1 MSEWFES
8 KIKFLRQMDNGLV
21 KPITETYLVDAMSFT
36 ECEARVT
43 KEVGEGMR
51 EVTMMTEKRSN
62 IKEVVFYGDTDVWH
76 KCKVCYN
83 LMDEDTEKEKKI
95 TTYLLVNSHD
105 VREAYERCAEHL
117 KEMLVPFTIPQIV
130 ESPII
135 DVYQYE
141 QALRPKAF
149 DTVAQDLQNEAQ
161 TKADAL
167 IEKLIGKPADP
178 ESLKLTNQLIERR
191 EQVKQLLGDDYAERI
206 AANVPVIHAEMQLS
220 GHDSP
225 LKAVIAISNKKE
237 LSEIYG
243 SVLLACAADM
253 MEGKIKPADP
263 TNGQAVAFS
272 MKKTYME
279 DGGMSDNGEDDSDES
294 REALAAANGF
304 DADDWF
310 DGLDRAD
317 QDLILQRYEEIE
329 GYDAV
334 IAYLMSG
341 WNLPIG
347 HAQEVEN
354 ILGSKESRYGSGDGM
369 NLD

>member
-1 MSEWFES
+1 MSEWFQS
-8 KIKFLRQMDNGLV
+8 KVSFLRQMDNGLIKKIV
-21 KPITETYLVDAMSFT
+21 EQYLIDAVSFT
-36 ECEARVT
+36 EAEARAY
-43 KEVGEGMR
+43 KEAGEGMR
-51 EVTMMTEKRSN
+51 EVQAVAISRSN
-62 IKEVVFYGDTDVWH
+62 IKEVVFYGDTNMWH

-105 VREAYERCAEHL
+105 VREAYDRCAEHL
-117 KEMLVPFTIPQIV
+117 KEMLTPFTIPQIV

-149 DTVAQDLQNEAQ
+149 ADKAQDLQNEAQ

-206 AANVPVIHAEMQLS
+206 AASVQVIHAEMQLS

-253 MEGKIKPADP
+253 MEGKIKPIDP
-263 TNGQAVAFS
+263 TGGQAHRFDVPDYES
-272 MKKTYME
+272 DEYK
-279 DGGMSDNGEDDSDES
+279 DGMSK
-294 REALAAANGF
+294 
-304 DADDWF
+304 ADDELDF
-310 DGLDRAD
+310 DPKGD
-317 QDLILQRYEEIE
+317 ETEI
-329 GYDAV
+329 D
-334 IAYLMSG
+334 
-341 WNLPIG
+341 
-347 HAQEVEN
+347 
-354 ILGSKESRYGSGDGM
+354 
-369 NLD
+369 